1 MQEIEFLKVVVVIFG
16 LASLVIFIF
25 NKLKLPSVIGFL
37 LTGIIAG
44 PYALGFISDVEIIEV
59 LAEIGVILLLF
70 IIGMEF
76 SIKKLLKIKNIVFI
90 GGIMQVG
97 ITILVVMGI
106 LHFFTH
112 VPYNQAVFV
121 GFLVA
126 LSSTAIILKVLQ
138 ENDQV
143 ESHHGK
149 ISLGILI
156 FQDLI
161 IVPMMLFIP
170 FLSGENANIGS
181 ELLLLLVKTI
191 ALLGVTFI
199 FARWFIPYVLHKIAV
214 SNSQELFLIAIIV
227 IGFAIASF
235 SAWLGLSL
243 ALGAFLAGLAIS
255 ESSYSYQAIGNII
268 PFRDVFASFFFVS
281 IGMLLDLNFFID
293 NWIIIISV
301 TAILVVLKSI
311 IIGLVS
317 FVLGYPFR
325 IAFRS
330 GLILSQIGEFS
341 FILAKMGLSRELI
354 DNYFYQ
360 IFLAVAILSMSIT
373 PIFIIFSRPITAFF
387 AKIPMP
393 AVIRHGLRKLPKIK
407 TPELSGHTILVGTSQ
422 DSSLMKSME
431 LANITF
437 VIIDTDADLVRD
449 MQKQGIN
456 AVYGDAQY
464 KSVLE
469 EASVKD
475 ASSML
480 LYVEGTKEKATIIQA
495 AKHLNPKLHIV
506 VRTRYI
512 DDLEYLYE
520 MGADDVIP
528 IEFEAYLEMFSRALN
543 HYLVPSEEIER
554 LLAKI
559 RANGY
564 KAFRSNDESG
574 QKEKLNIPDFEINTM
589 TIHKNSV
596 AYLKSIKDLDLR
608 KKTGIS
614 ILAIKRKDQVHTNPS
629 ADFILQDNDII
640 YTLGDHYNA
649 TCLNEIFKNVQPV
662 N

>member
-1 MQEIEFLKVVVVIFG
+1 MHEIEFLKVVVVIFG

-25 NKLKLPSVIGFL
+25 NKLKLPSVVGFL

-44 PYALGFISDVEIIEV
+44 PYALGLISDVEIIEV

-76 SIKKLLKIKNIVFI
+76 FIKKLIKIKNIVFI
-90 GGIMQVG
+90 GGLMQVG

-112 VPYNQAVFV
+112 IPYNQAVFV

-170 FLSGENANIGS
+170 FLSGESANIGS

-191 ALLGVTFI
+191 ALLGVTFV

-255 ESSYSYQAIGNII
+255 ESSYSYQAIGNLI

-281 IGMLLDLNFFID
+281 IGMLLDLNFFIE
-293 NWIIIISV
+293 NWIIIITV
-301 TAILVVLKSI
+301 TIILVALKSI
-311 IIGLVS
+311 IIGFVS

-341 FILAKMGLSRELI
+341 FILAKMGLARDLI
-354 DNYFYQ
+354 DNHFYQ
-360 IFLAVAILSMSIT
+360 IFLAVAIISMSIT
-373 PIFIIFSRPITAFF
+373 PIFIIFSRPITSFF

-393 AVIRHGLRKLPKIK
+393 PIMRHGRRKLPKII
-407 TPELSGHTILVGTSQ
+407 TPELAGHTILVGTSQ

-449 MQKQGIN
+449 MQKQNIN

-495 AKHLNPKLHIV
+495 AKMLNPKLHIV

-528 IEFEAYLEMFSRALN
+528 IEFEAYLEMFSRALS
-543 HYLVPSEEIER
+543 HYLIPQEEIER

-564 KAFRSNDESG
+564 KAFRSNGEKG
-574 QKEKLNIPDFEINTM
+574 KGEKLSIPDFEINTM
-589 TIHKNSV
+589 VIHKNSV
-596 AYLKSIKDLDLR
+596 AYQKSIKELDLR
-608 KKTGIS
+608 NKTGIS
-614 ILAIKRKDQVHTNPS
+614 ILAIKRESKVYTNPS
-629 ADFILQDNDII
+629 ADFVLQDHDII
-640 YTLGDHYNA
+640 YILGDHYNA
-649 TCLNEIFKNVQPV
+649 SCLNDIFKSV
-662 N
+662 

>member
-1 MQEIEFLKVVVVIFG
+1 MQEIEFLKVVVIIFS

-25 NKLKLPSVIGFL
+25 NKLKLPSVVGFL

-44 PYALGFISDVEIIEV
+44 PYALGVISDIEV
-59 LAEIGVILLLF
+59 IDILAEIGVILLLF

-90 GGIMQVG
+90 GGILQVT
-97 ITILVVMGI
+97 ITILVTVAV
-106 LHFFTH
+106 LHLFTH
-112 VPYNQAVFV
+112 IPYNQAVFV

-126 LSSTAIILKVLQ
+126 LSSTAIILRVLQ

-161 IVPMMLFIP
+161 IVPMMLFVP
-170 FLSGENANIGS
+170 FLSGESSNIGG
-181 ELLLLLVKTI
+181 ELLLLLIKTI
-191 ALLGVTFI
+191 ALLGVTFV
-199 FARWFIPYVLHKIAV
+199 FARWLIPYFLHKIAV

-227 IGFAIASF
+227 IGFSIASF

-281 IGMLLDLNFFID
+281 IGLLLDINFFIS
-293 NWIIIISV
+293 NWLIIMLV
-301 TAILVVLKSI
+301 TIALVALKSI

-341 FILAKMGLSRELI
+341 FILAKMGISNNLI

-360 IFLAVAILSMSIT
+360 IFLAVAVISMSVT
-373 PIFIIFSRPITAFF
+373 PIFIIFSKPITNFF

-393 AVIRHGLRKLPKIK
+393 TVIRHGLRRLPKANI
-407 TPELSGHTILVGTSQ
+407 PELSGHTILVGTSQ

-437 VIIDTDADLVRD
+437 VIIDTDADLVRE
-449 MQKQGIN
+449 MQLQGIN

-480 LYVEGTKEKATIIQA
+480 LYVEGTSHKATIIKT
-495 AKHLNPKLHIV
+495 AKMANPQLHIV

-520 MGADDVIP
+520 VGADDVIP

-543 HYLVPSEEIER
+543 HYLVPLEEIER

-564 KAFRSNDESG
+564 KAFRSNGEKEA
-574 QKEKLNIPDFEINTM
+574 KEKLSIPDFEINTM
-589 TIHKNSV
+589 SIHKESV
-596 AYLKSIKDLDLR
+596 AYKKSIKELDLR
-608 KKTGIS
+608 NKTGIS
-614 ILAIKRKDQVHTNPS
+614 ILAIKRQDNVYSNPS
-629 ADFILQDNDII
+629 ADFVLDENDII
-640 YTLGDHYNA
+640 YTLGDHYNVR
-649 TCLNEIFKNVQPV
+649 CLNEIFKHI
-662 N
+662 

>member
-1 MQEIEFLKVVVVIFG
+1 MHEVEFLKVIVIIFG

-25 NKLKLPSVIGFL
+25 NKLKLPSVVGFL

-44 PYALGFISDVEIIEV
+44 PYALGLISDIDIIDV
-59 LAEIGVILLLF
+59 LADIGVILLLF

-76 SIKKLLKIKNIVFI
+76 SIKKLMKIRNIVFI
-90 GGIMQVG
+90 GGILQVG

-112 VPYNQAVFV
+112 VPYNQAVFI

-138 ENDQV
+138 EKDQV
-143 ESHHGK
+143 ETHHGK

-170 FLSGENANIGS
+170 FLSGESSNVGG
-181 ELLLLLVKTI
+181 ELLLLLGKSI
-191 ALLGVTFI
+191 ALLGVTFV
-199 FARWFIPYVLHKIAV
+199 FARWFIPYILHKIAV

-255 ESSYSYQAIGNII
+255 ESSYSYQAVGNLI

-281 IGMLLDLNFFID
+281 IGMLLDVNFFIA
-293 NWIIIISV
+293 NWITIVIITI
-301 TAILVVLKSI
+301 ILITLKSI
-311 IIGLVS
+311 IIGLIS

-341 FILAKMGLSRELI
+341 FILAKMGLSNHLI
-354 DNYFYQ
+354 DNHFYQ
-360 IFLAVAILSMSIT
+360 IFLAVAILSMSVT
-373 PIFIIFSRPITAFF
+373 PIFIIFSKPITNFF
-387 AKIPMP
+387 EKIPMP
-393 AVIRHGLRKLPKIK
+393 SIIRNGLRKLPKRHIS
-407 TPELSGHTILVGTSQ
+407 ELSGHTILVGTSQ
-422 DSSLMKSME
+422 YSSLMRSME

-480 LYVEGTKEKATIIQA
+480 LYVEGTSHKATIIKA
-495 AKHLNPKLHIV
+495 AKMLNPKLHTV

-543 HYLVPSEEIER
+543 HYLIPQGEIDR

-564 KAFRSNDESG
+564 KAFRSFEEKG
-574 QKEKLNIPDFEINTM
+574 KVEKLSIPDFEINTLV
-589 TIHKNSV
+589 IHKNSV
-596 AYLKSIKDLDLR
+596 AYQKSIKELDLR
-608 KKTGIS
+608 NKTGIS
-614 ILAIKRKDQVHTNPS
+614 ILAIKRESQVHTNPS
-629 ADFILQDNDII
+629 ANFILEDKDII
-640 YTLGDHYNA
+640 YILGDHYNA
-649 TCLNEIFKNVQPV
+649 TCLNEIFKHV
-662 N
+662 

>member
-1 MQEIEFLKVVVVIFG
+1 MHEIEFLKVIVVIFA

-25 NKLKLPSVIGFL
+25 NKLKLPSVVGFL

-44 PYALGFISDVEIIEV
+44 PYALGLISNIGIIDV

-76 SIKKLLKIKNIVFI
+76 SIKKLMKIRNIVFI
-90 GGIMQVG
+90 GGILQVG
-97 ITILVVMGI
+97 ITILVVVGI

-138 ENDQV
+138 ERDQV
-143 ESHHGK
+143 ETHHGK
-149 ISLGILI
+149 VSLGILI

-170 FLSGENANIGS
+170 FLSGESSSVGS
-181 ELLLLLVKTI
+181 ELLFLLVKSIT
-191 ALLGVTFI
+191 LLGVTFV
-199 FARWFIPYVLHKIAV
+199 FARWVIPYVLHKIAI

-281 IGMLLDLNFFID
+281 IGMLLDVNFFIA
-293 NWIIIISV
+293 NWITIVTITIILI
-301 TAILVVLKSI
+301 TLKSI
-311 IIGLVS
+311 IIGVVS

-341 FILAKMGLSRELI
+341 FILAKMGLSKQLI
-354 DNYFYQ
+354 DNHFYQ
-360 IFLAVAILSMSIT
+360 IFLAVAILSMSVT
-373 PIFIIFSRPITAFF
+373 PIFIIFSKPITSFF
-387 AKIPMP
+387 EKLPMP
-393 AVIRHGLRKLPKIK
+393 LIIRNGLKKLPKKHI
-407 TPELSGHTILVGTSQ
+407 PELSGHTILVGTSQ
-422 DSSLMKSME
+422 YTSLMRSME
-431 LANITF
+431 LANIPF
-437 VIIDTDADLVRD
+437 VVIDTDADLVRD

-480 LYVEGTKEKATIIQA
+480 LYIEGTSHKATIIKA
-495 AKHLNPKLHIV
+495 AKTLNPKLHTV

-520 MGADDVIP
+520 VGADDVIP
-528 IEFEAYLEMFSRALN
+528 IEFEAFLEMFSRALN
-543 HYLVPSEEIER
+543 HYLIPSTEIER

-564 KAFRSNDESG
+564 KAFRSNGEKG
-574 QKEKLNIPDFEINTM
+574 KAEKLSIPDFEINTM
-589 TIHKNSV
+589 TIQKDSV
-596 AYLKSIKDLDLR
+596 AYNKSIKELDLR
-608 KKTGIS
+608 NKTGIS
-614 ILAIKRKDQVHTNPS
+614 ILAVKRQDEVHSNPS
-629 ADFILQDNDII
+629 ADFVLKEHDII

-649 TCLNEIFKNVQPV
+649 TCLNEIFKHSE
-662 N
+662 

>member
-1 MQEIEFLKVVVVIFG
+1 MQDVEFLKVVVIIFG

-25 NKLKLPSVIGFL
+25 NKLKLPSVVGFL

-44 PYALGFISDVEIIEV
+44 PYALGLISDIDIIDV

-76 SIKKLLKIKNIVFI
+76 SIKKLLKIKNIVLL
-90 GGIMQVG
+90 GGMMQVG
-97 ITILVVMGI
+97 ITILVVVAI

-143 ESHHGK
+143 ETHHGK

-161 IVPMMLFIP
+161 IVPMMLFVP
-170 FLSGENANIGS
+170 FLSGQNTQIGS
-181 ELLLLLVKTI
+181 ELLLLLVKTF
-191 ALLGVTFI
+191 ALLGVTFV
-199 FARWFIPYVLHKIAV
+199 FGRWFIPYVLYKIAV

-227 IGFAIASF
+227 IGFSIASF

-281 IGMLLDLNFFID
+281 IGLLLDLNFFIN
-293 NWIIIISV
+293 NWVTIITITIILI
-301 TAILVVLKSI
+301 ALKSMV
-311 IIGLVS
+311 IGLVS

-341 FILAKMGLSRELI
+341 FILAKMGLSNQLI

-360 IFLAVAILSMSIT
+360 IFLAVTILSMSVT
-373 PIFIIFSRPITAFF
+373 PIFIIFSKPITNFF
-387 AKIPMP
+387 ARMPMP
-393 AVIRHGLRKLPKIK
+393 SVIRQGLKKLPKTNI
-407 TPELSGHTILVGTSQ
+407 PELSCHTILVGTSQ
-422 DSSLMKSME
+422 DSSLMKSMQ
-431 LANITF
+431 LANIPF
-437 VIIDTDADLVRD
+437 VIIDTDADMMRD

-456 AVYGDAQY
+456 AVYGEAQY

-480 LYVEGTKEKATIIQA
+480 LYVEGSSKKATIIQA
-495 AKHLNPKLHIV
+495 AKKLNPKLHIV
-506 VRTRYI
+506 VRTRQI

-543 HYLVPSEEIER
+543 HYLIPNEEIER

-564 KAFRSNDESG
+564 KAFRSNG
-574 QKEKLNIPDFEINTM
+574 KRGKREKLTIPDFEINTLV
-589 TIHKNSV
+589 IHKNSV
-596 AYLKSIKDLDLR
+596 AYQKSIRELDLR

-614 ILAIKRKDQVHTNPS
+614 ILAIKRKNEVHTNPD
-629 ADFILQDNDII
+629 ADFVLEDHDII

-649 TCLNEIFKNVQPV
+649 NSLNDIFKNL
-662 N
+662 

>member
-1 MQEIEFLKVVVVIFG
+1 MHEIEFLKVIVIIFG

-37 LTGIIAG
+37 LTSIIVG
-44 PYALGFISDVEIIEV
+44 PYALGLITNINIIEI
-59 LAEIGVILLLF
+59 LTEIGVILLLF

-76 SIKKLLKIKNIVFI
+76 SIKKLLKIKNIVLL
-90 GGIMQVG
+90 GGAMQVG
-97 ITILVVMGI
+97 ITILVVVGI

-112 VPYNQAVFV
+112 IPYNQAVFIE
-121 GFLVA
+121 FLVS

-143 ESHHGK
+143 ETHHGK

-161 IVPMMLFIP
+161 IVPMMLFVP
-170 FLSGENANIGS
+170 FLSGETTNVWN
-181 ELLLLLVKTI
+181 ELLLMLAKTT

-199 FARWFIPYVLHKIAV
+199 LARWVIQYVLHKIAV

-227 IGFAIASF
+227 FGLAIVSF

-255 ESSYSYQAIGNII
+255 ESSYSYQAIGNIA
-268 PFRDVFASFFFVS
+268 PFRDVFASFFANHWVT
-281 IGMLLDLNFFID
+281 
-293 NWIIIISV
+293 IITITI
-301 TAILVVLKSI
+301 TLIALKAI

-317 FVLGYPFR
+317 TLLGYPFR

-341 FILAKMGLSRELI
+341 FILAKMGVSNNLI

-360 IFLAVAILSMSIT
+360 IFLAVAILSMSVT
-373 PIFIIFSRPITAFF
+373 PIFILFSKPITAFF
-387 AKIPMP
+387 AKLPMP
-393 AVIRHGLRKLPKIK
+393 KPIRDGLRELPKVKLP
-407 TPELSGHTILVGTSQ
+407 ELNGHTILVGTSQ
-422 DSSLMKSME
+422 YSSLMRSME
-431 LANITF
+431 LANITY
-437 VIIDTDADLVRD
+437 VIIDTDADLVRNF
-449 MQKQGIN
+449 QIQGIN
-456 AVYGDAQY
+456 AVYGDAHY

-469 EASVKD
+469 EASAKN
-475 ASSML
+475 ANNML
-480 LYVEGTKEKATIIQA
+480 LYVEGTSHKGSIIKA
-495 AKHLNPKLHIV
+495 AKELNPKLHIV

-512 DDLEYLYE
+512 EDLEYLYE

-528 IEFEAYLEMFSRALN
+528 IEFEAYLEMFSRTLS
-543 HYLVPSEEIER
+543 HYLVPNHEIDR

-564 KAFRSNDESG
+564 KAFRSNDPEN
-574 QKEKLNIPDFEINTM
+574 QKEKLSIPNFQ
-589 TIHKNSV
+589 
-596 AYLKSIKDLDLR
+596 IK
-608 KKTGIS
+608 TTS
-614 ILAIKRKDQVHTNPS
+614 FS
-629 ADFILQDNDII
+629 
-640 YTLGDHYNA
+640 
-649 TCLNEIFKNVQPV
+649 
-662 N
+662 

>member
-1 MQEIEFLKVVVVIFG
+1 MQEIEFLKVVVIIFG

-25 NKLKLPSVIGFL
+25 NKLKLPSVVGFL

-44 PYALGFISDVEIIEV
+44 PHALALISDIDIIDV

-90 GGIMQVG
+90 GGFLQVG
-97 ITILVVMGI
+97 ITILVVVAI

-138 ENDQV
+138 ENDQI

-161 IVPMMLFIP
+161 IVPMMLFVP
-170 FLSGENANIGS
+170 FLSGESTNIGG
-181 ELLLLLVKTI
+181 ELLLLLVKSI
-191 ALLGVTFI
+191 ALLGVTFT
-199 FARWFIPYVLHKIAV
+199 FARWIIPYVLHKIAV

-227 IGFAIASF
+227 IGLSIASF

-281 IGMLLDLNFFID
+281 IGLLLDLHFFID
-293 NWIIIISV
+293 NWITIITI
-301 TAILVVLKSI
+301 TIILIFLKSI
-311 IIGLVS
+311 IIGMVS

-330 GLILSQIGEFS
+330 GLILAQIGEFS
-341 FILAKMGLSRELI
+341 FILAKMGLSNKLI
-354 DNYFYQ
+354 DNHFYQ
-360 IFLAVAILSMSIT
+360 IFLAVAILSMSVT
-373 PIFIIFSRPITAFF
+373 PIFIIFSKPITNLF
-387 AKIPMP
+387 AKLPMP
-393 AVIRHGLRKLPKIK
+393 SIIRKGLKKLPKPNI
-407 TPELSGHTILVGTSQ
+407 PELTSHTILVGTSQ

-480 LYVEGTKEKATIIQA
+480 LYVEGTSQKATIIQA
-495 AKHLNPKLHIV
+495 AKKLNPKLHIV

-543 HYLVPSEEIER
+543 HYLVPNEEIDR

-564 KAFRSNDESG
+564 KAFRTNGEKG

-589 TIHKNSV
+589 VIYKNSI
-596 AYLKSIKDLDLR
+596 AYKKSIKELDLR
-608 KKTGIS
+608 NKTGIS
-614 ILAIKRKDQVHTNPS
+614 ILAIKRKNEVISNPN
-629 ADFILQDNDII
+629 ADFVLEDHDII

-649 TCLNEIFKNVQPV
+649 SSLNEIFKKIK
-662 N
+662 

>member
-1 MQEIEFLKVVVVIFG
+1 MHEIEFLKVIVIIFA
-16 LASLVIFIF
+16 LAILVIFIF
-25 NKLKLPSVIGFL
+25 NKLKLPSVVGFL

-44 PYALGFISDVEIIEV
+44 PYALGLISDVEIIDV
-59 LAEIGVILLLF
+59 LAEIGVVLLLF

-90 GGIMQVG
+90 GGLLQVG
-97 ITILVVMGI
+97 ITILIVVLI

-126 LSSTAIILKVLQ
+126 LSSTAIILKILQ

-170 FLSGENANIGS
+170 FLSGESTNIGS
-181 ELLLLLVKTI
+181 ELLFLLLKST
-191 ALLGVTFI
+191 ALLGVTFV

-214 SNSQELFLIAIIV
+214 SNSQELFLISIIV

-281 IGMLLDLNFFID
+281 IGMLLDLNFFIA
-293 NWIIIISV
+293 NWLTIITI
-301 TAILVVLKSI
+301 TLILITLKSI
-311 IIGLVS
+311 AIGFVS
-317 FVLGYPFR
+317 FVLGYPFKV
-325 IAFRS
+325 AFRS

-341 FILAKMGLSRELI
+341 FILAKIGLSNQLI
-354 DNYFYQ
+354 DNHFYQ
-360 IFLAVAILSMSIT
+360 IFLAVVILSMSVT
-373 PIFIIFSRPITAFF
+373 PVFIIFSKPITNFF
-387 AKIPMP
+387 AKAPMP
-393 AVIRHGLRKLPKIK
+393 QLMRDGLRKLPKANM
-407 TPELSGHTILVGTSQ
+407 PELSRHTILVGTSQ
-422 DSSLMKSME
+422 DSSLMKSIEM
-431 LANITF
+431 ANITF
-437 VIIDTDADLVRD
+437 VVIDTNADLVRD
-449 MQKQGIN
+449 MQNQGIN

-469 EASVKD
+469 EASIKD

-480 LYVEGTKEKATIIQA
+480 LYVEGTNQKVSIIKM
-495 AKHLNPKLHIV
+495 AKRLNPNLHIV
-506 VRTRYI
+506 ARTKYI
-512 DDLEYLYE
+512 ENLDHLYD

-528 IEFEAYLEMFSRALN
+528 IDFEAYLEMFSRALI
-543 HYLVPSEEIER
+543 HYLVPNEQIEQ

-559 RANGY
+559 RSNGY
-564 KAFRSNDESG
+564 KAIRADEPKG
-574 QKEKLNIPDFEINTM
+574 KKEKLNIPDFEINSM
-589 TIHKNSV
+589 VIHKDSI
-596 AYLKSIKDLDLR
+596 AYQKSIKELDLR
-608 KKTGIS
+608 NKTGIS
-614 ILAIKRKDQVHTNPS
+614 ILAIKRHDKVFSNPN
-629 ADFILQDNDII
+629 ADFVLDDKDII
-640 YTLGDHYNA
+640 YTLGDHYDA
-649 TCLNEIFKNVQPV
+649 TCLNELFKHE
-662 N
+662 